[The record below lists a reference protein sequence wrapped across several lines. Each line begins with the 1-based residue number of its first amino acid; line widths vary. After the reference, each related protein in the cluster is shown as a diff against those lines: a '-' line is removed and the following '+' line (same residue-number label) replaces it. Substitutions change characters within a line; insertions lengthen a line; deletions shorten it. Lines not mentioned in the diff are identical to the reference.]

1 MSFNNQA
8 PSIPLYKNDG
18 RGRDTYI
25 SLFNG
30 GFSNYPYSKSYKRD
44 FYEINYKINHPDL
57 FKRRPIIKYISDGS
71 GRDFFIQQNILS
83 EHCKLKDSIDF
94 PHILRS
100 DSGVNEFRLT
110 KRNTKSKFEKDL
122 INRIFYGKCP
132 GVKDRLMMP
141 KVKFN
146 YQKNKKKE
154 LKISLTN
161 PNLKNEIL
169 NYEKNIKDLP
179 ELKNSIS
186 QSNFN
191 SNNKISKSMNQKK
204 GSQSM
209 INIRAKNND
218 LINTIKSIYLF
229 NQRKI
234 KYNKCDLPIHF

>member
-100 DSGVNEFRLT
+100 DSGINEFRLT

-132 GVKDRLMMP
+132 GLNTRYMSP
-141 KVKFN
+141 KVIFARKKAEIEEEERLKKEEEERLRREEEANLF
-146 YQKNKKKE
+146 QQSQIQEKKKKNPYSRE
-154 LKISLTN
+154 PLPTENDLKES
-161 PNLKNEIL
+161 
-169 NYEKNIKDLP
+169 IKRIFL
-179 ELKNSIS
+179 
-186 QSNFN
+186 F
-191 SNNKISKSMNQKK
+191 NNKI
-204 GSQSM
+204 
-209 INIRAKNND
+209 IDENNKVKD
-218 LINTIKSIYLF
+218 KAWY
-229 NQRKI
+229 
-234 KYNKCDLPIHF
+234 